1 MEGVDSNGRMY
12 LLKRP
17 DHAEIEA
24 RLWRLYIG
32 AEEKMEDYRNRL
44 RFKVEDARRKEQD
57 LVEWEDALSYRE
69 YKLDNAEDTV
79 ITLMREL
86 KLKEV
91 LILEKTAEASKYKR
105 QAEDAV
111 REARAN
117 ERRFEEVCVLYV
129 LCVNVLSRTSE
140 RFMDVRK
147 VVMTMDTRFV
157 SVCVECILIVLLLG
171 RIPARN
177 QVFV

>member
-1 MEGVDSNGRMY
+1 MDSNGRMY

-24 RLWRLYIG
+24 RLWRLYIT
-32 AEEKMEDYRNRL
+32 AEKMEEYRNCL
-44 RFKVEDARRKEQD
+44 RFKVQDAHRKERE
-57 LVEWEDALSYRE
+57 LVEWEDALAYRE

-86 KLKEV
+86 KLKDV

-105 QAEDAV
+105 DAEDAV
-111 REARAN
+111 REGRER

-129 LCVNVLSRTSE
+129 FVL
-140 RFMDVRK
+140 M
-147 VVMTMDTRFV
+147 
-157 SVCVECILIVLLLG
+157 CCLG
-171 RIPARN
+171 PKKALW
-177 QVFV
+177 V

>member
-1 MEGVDSNGRMY
+1 MDSHGRMY

-24 RLWRLYIG
+24 RLWRLYIT
-32 AEEKMEDYRNRL
+32 AEQKMEDYRNRL
-44 RFKVEDARRKEQD
+44 RFKVQDADRKERE
-57 LVEWEDALSYRE
+57 LIEWEDELACRE
-69 YKLDNAEDTV
+69 YKIDNAEDTV

-86 KLKEV
+86 KIKEV

-111 REARAN
+111 REARDN
-117 ERRFEEVCVLYV
+117 KRRFEEVCVLYV

-157 SVCVECILIVLLLG
+157 SVCVECIMIVLLLG
-171 RIPARN
+171 RVPTRH